1 MSKTFKQLAQI
12 VFLALCV
19 GACAQYYDNLF
30 VQVWPRE
37 YCAQLSSKR
46 NSASAPNSASAHC
59 TIEPWRNFTVH
70 GVWPEYKNGSWPSW
84 CARDFRVE
92 EIEGIMAQLFG
103 VWPSFSGDTIEFWQH
118 EWNKHGSCANMSE
131 LEYFGSALLWHKYFD
146 LSAIAKPNTSIPY
159 AQLNAQVTR
168 IVGAKPY
175 FICNG
180 RFLAEVY
187 VCMRDENPI
196 DCDMTQ
202 RDACDPRKDVR
213 IR

>member
-1 MSKTFKQLAQI
+1 MSNTFTKQLAI
-12 VFLALCV
+12 LFLALPIRV
-19 GACAQYYDNLF
+19 RASGYENLF

-37 YCAQLSSKR
+37 YCA
-46 NSASAPNSASAHC
+46 SAHC
-59 TIEPWRNFTVH
+59 TVEPWPNFTVH

-84 CARDFRVE
+84 CARDFNVE

-131 LEYFGSALLWHKYFD
+131 LEYFASALVWHKYFNLD
-146 LSAIAKPNTSIPY
+146 AIAKPNTSMPY
-159 AQLNAQVTR
+159 AQLNERVTR

-175 FICNG
+175 FICRESGNW
-180 RFLAEVY
+180 LAEVY
-187 VCMRDENPI
+187 VCMRRDNPI
-196 DCDMTQ
+196 DCDLTE
-202 RDACDPRKDVR
+202 RNACDPRREVR